1 VCLISVRQ
9 WRQES
14 WIFKKRQKGNA
25 GSFIPCFGLEGR
37 FIAVQNQNE
46 NCVSLLIVLLGSS
59 SSANMN
65 DANQFN
71 RLNDVNHSPA
81 TNADPI
87 REM

>member
-1 VCLISVRQ
+1 
-9 WRQES
+9 
-14 WIFKKRQKGNA
+14 
-25 GSFIPCFGLEGR
+25 LEGR